1 MSADRLMIDMR
12 LVLQCNGKRIEKD
25 SRRES
30 DQRTK
35 KRVLEL
41 VSRRRSVSTSSIEL
55 LIALATELSQEIEPF
70 PVSGYRK
77 SASFPSRA

>member
-1 MSADRLMIDMR
+1 M
-12 LVLQCNGKRIEKD
+12 EKD
-25 SRRES
+25 RE
-30 DQRTK
+30 RFKT
-35 KRVLEL
+35 RVGPKDEEEGTWAGLKI
-41 VSRRRSVSTSSIEL
+41 RRSVSTSSIEL